1 MFNAQRV
8 KPFYSSPLTT
18 ETQYALYLSLQ
29 MTSRVFLTA
38 GFRQSSIVGSLI
50 EVGCAWA
57 SSASVRDDSVDF
69 PNPILTCLQYV
80 GLLALLSFDWIREK
94 RSVKRVLSLE
104 GIESIN

>member
-1 MFNAQRV
+1 
-8 KPFYSSPLTT
+8 
-18 ETQYALYLSLQ
+18 
-29 MTSRVFLTA
+29 MTSRVFSTA
-38 GFRQSSIVGSLI
+38 GFRQSSIVGSLS

-80 GLLALLSFDWIREK
+80 GLLASLSFDWIREK

-104 GIESIN
+104 GVESIN